1 MKSMKLPKYPREL
14 PDDVEVRDFDLGG
27 GKYARVI
34 MEARREVH
42 NGAEHFVLA
51 AQAYEMTKSGEFKA
65 APLGY
70 PSRTQSTEHT
80 AIASDMGVTID
91 LDDAWVFVAS
101 DFDPKEPGETPVVKL
116 IPTEPADKY
125 GDQVYVTGKGM
136 YQWAEGFADIVART
150 KAEELQTV
158 LKTSDLRSGFAFRN
172 RRKN

>member
-1 MKSMKLPKYPREL
+1 MKTTKLPKYPRDL

-42 NGAEHFVLA
+42 HGAEHFVLA
-51 AQAYEMTKSGEFKA
+51 AQAYEMSKSGDFKA

-70 PSRTQSTEHT
+70 PSRTQTTEHS
-80 AIASDMGVTID
+80 AIASAMGVTID
-91 LDDAWVFVAS
+91 LDDAWVLVS
-101 DFDPKEPGETPVVKL
+101 VDFDPVEPGDTPVLKA
-116 IPTEPADKY
+116 IPTAPADKY
-125 GDQVYVTGKGM
+125 GDQVYVTGKGL
-136 YQWAEGFADIVART
+136 YKWTEGFADIVART